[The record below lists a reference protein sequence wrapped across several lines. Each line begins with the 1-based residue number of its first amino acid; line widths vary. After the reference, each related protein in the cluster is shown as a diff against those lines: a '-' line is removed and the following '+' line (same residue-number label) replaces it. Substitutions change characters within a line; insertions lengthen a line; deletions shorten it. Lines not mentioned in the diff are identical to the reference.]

1 MLVVGV
7 DWDGLA
13 QVGAGDV
20 VEAGGGGLV
29 FGRGVGGGGGTYNWA
44 MAGLVAVRGSRVVFW
59 GGEEGVCWMG
69 EAEAEVA
76 RARRVRVG
84 MCMVAAGVGWGMS
97 WRWCGKERMCECG
110 GLIWSSKSAAPL
122 GLL

>member
-1 MLVVGV
+1 VLVVGV

-13 QVGAGDV
+13 QVGAGGV

-29 FGRGVGGGGGTYNWA
+29 FGRGIGGGTYNWA

-69 EAEAEVA
+69 EGEAEVA

-110 GLIWSSKSAAPL
+110 FFDLAE
-122 GLL
+122 